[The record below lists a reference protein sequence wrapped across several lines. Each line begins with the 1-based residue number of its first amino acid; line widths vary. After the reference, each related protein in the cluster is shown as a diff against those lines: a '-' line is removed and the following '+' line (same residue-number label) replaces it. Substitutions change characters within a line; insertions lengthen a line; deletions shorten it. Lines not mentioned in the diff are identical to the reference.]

1 MSVKEKKALV
11 AMSGG
16 VDSSVAAY
24 LMKEQGYE
32 VIGVSMHLVSCHRS
46 TGKSCCS
53 ASDRSDAR
61 DVCTTLG
68 IPHYTLDYRR
78 EFQQK
83 VIQPFIASYARGRTP
98 IPCTS
103 CNAELKFSA
112 FFEDMRARDAKV
124 IATGHYARVSL
135 DRSGAYR
142 LFRGSGDAEDQ
153 SYYLFQLTQD
163 ELKHLAFPLGDLT
176 KQDVRRIAREQGFI
190 TQDKP
195 ESQEICF
202 VPDDDYVAFVEQN
215 AAHLIHGEINFID
228 LQGNILGKH
237 AGIHAYTVGQRRGLG
252 ISRGERMFVVEIRA
266 QQNEVVLGTKSN
278 VMRREMEV
286 RGLHWVCWQK
296 EKQMG
301 EEQYFERPVH
311 VRIRSQHPPA
321 KAFITPT
328 GERSISVRFEDPQ
341 CAITPGQ
348 AAVIYDGDEVLGGGW
363 IQ

>member
-1 MSVKEKKALV
+1 MWL
-11 AMSGG
+11 
-16 VDSSVAAY
+16 
-24 LMKEQGYE
+24 
-32 VIGVSMHLVSCHRS
+32 
-46 TGKSCCS
+46 
-53 ASDRSDAR
+53 
-61 DVCTTLG
+61 
-68 IPHYTLDYRR
+68 
-78 EFQQK
+78 
-83 VIQPFIASYARGRTP
+83 
-98 IPCTS
+98 
-103 CNAELKFSA
+103 
-112 FFEDMRARDAKV
+112 
-124 IATGHYARVSL
+124 SL
-135 DRSGAYR
+135 SKTVRI
-142 LFRGSGDAEDQ
+142 LFR
-153 SYYLFQLTQD
+153 
-163 ELKHLAFPLGDLT
+163 
-176 KQDVRRIAREQGFI
+176 VQG
-190 TQDKP
+190 
-195 ESQEICF
+195 EGNF
-202 VPDDDYVAFVEQN
+202 V
-215 AAHLIHGEINFID
+215 D